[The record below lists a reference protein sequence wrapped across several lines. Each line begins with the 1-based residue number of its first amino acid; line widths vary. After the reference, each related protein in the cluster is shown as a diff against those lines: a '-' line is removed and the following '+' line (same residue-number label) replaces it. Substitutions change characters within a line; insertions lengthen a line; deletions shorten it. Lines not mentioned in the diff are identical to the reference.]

1 MENLKFRI
9 HCDTN
14 QGMRRGN
21 NEDCVVADES
31 HSIIVLAD
39 GMGGHKAGEIASS
52 LAANSVLHNL
62 RYWLSKFNEKTITQN
77 LKKAIIR
84 YVNQANNKVYLE
96 SLLDYQKNGMG
107 TTIVIAVIRKNK
119 LTFAHVGDS
128 RAYLFRNGT
137 LTRLT
142 LDHTKAQAQL
152 SGGMITPEQLDK
164 SPHRHFLT
172 RAVGITER
180 IELDIQQIALTKTD
194 KILIC
199 SDGLT
204 DMLSDKDIGEVL
216 AKALTLEDSVAEL
229 IQAAN
234 AAGGLDNISIAL
246 SGII

>member
-1 MENLKFRI
+1 
-9 HCDTN
+9 
-14 QGMRRGN
+14 
-21 NEDCVVADES
+21 
-31 HSIIVLAD
+31 
-39 GMGGHKAGEIASS
+39 
-52 LAANSVLHNL
+52 
-62 RYWLSKFNEKTITQN
+62 
-77 LKKAIIR
+77 
-84 YVNQANNKVYLE
+84 
-96 SLLDYQKNGMG
+96 
-107 TTIVIAVIRKNK
+107 
-119 LTFAHVGDS
+119 
-128 RAYLFRNGT
+128 
-137 LTRLT
+137 
-142 LDHTKAQAQL
+142 
-152 SGGMITPEQLDK
+152 MITPEQLDK